1 MTRINEIVDTVLQN
15 FPEADPSLLQ
25 RAYVYSA
32 KVHQGQTRLSGEPYL
47 THPLAVA
54 KILADMRLDQV
65 TVAAGLLH
73 DTVEDTYATE
83 EEVVQQFGP
92 ELGHLVVG
100 LTKLSKIEFQSREER
115 QAENFRKMLI
125 AMAQDIR
132 VLLIKLADRLH
143 NMKTLDYMSED
154 ARRRISRETL
164 DIYAPLAHRLGI
176 YWMKEELEGRAFR
189 ELYPEVYKSLAE
201 RIQGSKK
208 EREEYVKKVVDQ
220 LHQDL
225 AAEGIKA
232 EVTGRPKEMYSLYKK
247 MERQRLDLDQIYD
260 LIAFRIIVEGD
271 KTTCYRVLGVVHG
284 LFKPVPGR
292 IKEYIAM
299 PKPNGYQSLHT
310 TVIGGYGERMEV
322 QIRTQEMHRVAEFG
336 IAAHW
341 KYKEGSPP
349 QHGEDDQ
356 KFAWLRQLLEWHQ
369 STPDPNEFL
378 ETVRVDLFADEV
390 YVFTPQGDVIAL
402 PTGATPIDFA
412 YAVHTEVGH
421 HCSGAK
427 INGHMVPL
435 RAKLSNG
442 DTIEIIT
449 SNHQTPRQEWLDV
462 VVTGRARSR
471 IRHRLKTE
479 QVEHSRK
486 LGRELLT
493 RALKQHKESYEQ
505 LLRSGELKQLAREFS
520 FKDIDGLL
528 QAIAYGKLSA
538 KQVLRKRI
546 GAAEDVEET
555 EKGAA
560 ARSPTLFERV
570 FRSKRPDSPG
580 VRVGGLDDT
589 VVRFARCCSP
599 IPGDPVEGFITR
611 GRGVTVHTR
620 DCPKVFHLDPERRVP
635 VTWGDGAPQDLREVR
650 LRVVSQ
656 DRPGLLAAVSNL
668 ISAENINIQGATV
681 TTNNSNA
688 VQLYDLSV
696 KDRKHLDAVMKSIS
710 KLRGVLSVERVR
722 S

>member
-1 MTRINEIVDTVLQN
+1 MTRINEIVDTVLAN
-15 FPEADPSLLQ
+15 FPDADPSLLQ

-83 EEVVQQFGP
+83 EEIIQQFGQ

-115 QAENFRKMLI
+115 QAENFRKMLV
-125 AMAQDIR
+125 AMAKDIR

-154 ARRRISRETL
+154 ARRRISHETL

-208 EREEYVKKVVDQ
+208 ERDAYAKRVVDELQ
-220 LHQDL
+220 KAL

-232 EVTGRPKEMYSLYKK
+232 EVTGRTKEMYSLYKK
-247 MERQRLDLDQIYD
+247 MERQKIDLDQIYD
-260 LIAFRIIVEGD
+260 LIAFRIIVDGD
-271 KTTCYRVLGVVHG
+271 KSGCYRVLGLVHG

-310 TVIGGYGERMEV
+310 TVIGVFGERMEV
-322 QIRTQEMHRVAEFG
+322 QIRTQEMHRVAELG

-349 QHGEDDQ
+349 NQSTDDH

-369 STPDPNEFL
+369 ATPDPNEFL
-378 ETVRVDLFADEV
+378 EAVREDLFADEV
-390 YVFTPQGDVIAL
+390 YVFTPKGDVIAL
-402 PTGATPIDFA
+402 PAGATPLDFA

-421 HCSGAK
+421 HCQGAK
-427 INGHMVPL
+427 INGSIVPL

-442 DTIEIIT
+442 DTVEIMT
-449 SNHQTPRQEWLDV
+449 SNHQMPRQEWLDV
-462 VVTGRARSR
+462 VVTSRARSR

-479 QVEHSRK
+479 EVEHSRK

-493 RALKQHKESYEQ
+493 RALKQQKETYDE
-505 LLRSGELKQLAREFS
+505 LLRSGELKQLARDFS

-538 KQVLRKRI
+538 RQVLRKRS
-546 GAAEDVEET
+546 GATEEPAE
-555 EKGAA
+555 EKVAP
-560 ARSPTLFERV
+560 RTPTLFERV
-570 FRSKRPDSPG
+570 FRTGKRDDAPA
-580 VRVGGLDDT
+580 VRVGGLEDT

-611 GRGVTVHTR
+611 GRGVTVHAR

-635 VTWGDGAPQDLREVR
+635 VTWGDGTPQDLREVR

-656 DRPGLLAAVSNL
+656 DRPGLLAEVSNR
-668 ISAENINIQGATV
+668 ISSENINIQGATV
-681 TTNNSNA
+681 TTNRSNA
-688 VQLYDLSV
+688 IQLYDLSV

-710 KLRGVLSVERVR
+710 KLKGVLSVERVR